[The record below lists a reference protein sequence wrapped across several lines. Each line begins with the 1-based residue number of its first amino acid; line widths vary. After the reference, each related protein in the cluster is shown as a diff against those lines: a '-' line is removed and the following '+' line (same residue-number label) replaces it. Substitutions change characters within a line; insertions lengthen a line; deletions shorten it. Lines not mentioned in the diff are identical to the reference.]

1 MIPSHPH
8 LPRGNSK
15 VDQNNKKYVKQWL
28 KRLGVPTVIYSK
40 MLIGPMNEV
49 YNDTS
54 DMKINK
60 LLQSIPPKDI
70 AATLERVQKD
80 MEAEELK
87 KSGNLPEKR
96 KREKKSEPTTKPEL
110 KESAGEDPFEM
121 PFRLPKLL
129 KRGGRQETP
138 SSNGKLLLPRLDYG
152 KCYRCDRDFGSLLE
166 QMRHEYGMHKF
177 IDAGLI
183 RRADGAALTCF
194 PCEPPRLLFW
204 FAAVRA
210 GGPRVLSVATCPLC
224 HIATCFLCFPHAIS
238 HVLMSLLDSAPYRF
252 RRFLWG

>member
-1 MIPSHPH
+1 
-8 LPRGNSK
+8 
-15 VDQNNKKYVKQWL
+15 
-28 KRLGVPTVIYSK
+28 
-40 MLIGPMNEV
+40 ML
-49 YNDTS
+49 
-54 DMKINK
+54 
-60 LLQSIPPKDI
+60 LF
-70 AATLERVQKD
+70 AA
-80 MEAEELK
+80 
-87 KSGNLPEKR
+87 
-96 KREKKSEPTTKPEL
+96 
-110 KESAGEDPFEM
+110 DPFEM

-138 SSNGKLLLPRLDYG
+138 SSNGKLLLSRLDYG

-194 PCEPPRLLFW
+194 PCEPLRLSFW

-224 HIATCFLCFPHAIS
+224 HIATCDHFLCFPHAIS
-238 HVLMSLLDSAPYRF
+238 HVLMCPPRFCTIPLQAFFVGLKVGLSLQLWEITANTFGATSTPMKWTLTATGMRLRTVGPTIKPLLS
-252 RRFLWG
+252 RRCLSPLT